1 MKLILTKDVANLGLR
16 GDVVE
21 VAEGYGRNYL
31 VPRSLGIAATRG
43 ALKDAEKIRATR
55 IESERRVRDAAEE
68 MSQALSGTTVVVA
81 ARAADEGRLFGSIG
95 ARDVAAA
102 IAKYTGV
109 TVPHEQIRLAGP
121 IKEIGLH
128 QVVVRPHAE
137 VEIQLVLDV
146 IPA

>member
-1 MKLILTKDVANLGLR
+1 MKLILTQDVADLGLR
-16 GDVVE
+16 GDVVD
-21 VAEGYGRNYL
+21 VADGYGRNYL
-31 VPRSLGIAATRG
+31 VPRSLGMKATRG

-55 IESERRVRDAAEE
+55 VESERKTRESADE
-68 MSQALSGTTVVVA
+68 MSQALAGTTVVVA

-95 ARDVAAA
+95 VRDVAEA
-102 IAKYTGV
+102 ILKYTGV
-109 TVPHEQIRLAGP
+109 AVPHDQIRLAGP

-128 QVVVRPHAE
+128 HVVVRPHAE